1 MRASERTTVHGSSGR
16 GIPGKGGSGSGMAP
30 LSVDGSFRGRR
41 RATLPASG
49 QVGRR
54 RLEEGADPGDV
65 LAHHGEHRLHRALAP
80 GAALAVALDA
90 SPAVLVSIYD
100 YANRVRDYG
109 PRRIAC

>member
-1 MRASERTTVHGSSGR
+1 MFGKILSFARSVAHNENSRRFGGVRGDTV
-16 GIPGKGGSGSGMAP
+16 
-30 LSVDGSFRGRR
+30 SVEK
-41 RATLPASG
+41 
-49 QVGRR
+49 V
-54 RLEEGADPGDV
+54 
-65 LAHHGEHRLHRALAP
+65 RALAT